1 MFGFAKGRIDEDG
14 LTAAVF
20 GLMHHLADA
29 EMLHPFLDRIS
40 RRNPAFTWSDEQ
52 LPGAAAVEPWPTL
65 EVPEQMGARFT
76 KVEDGK
82 KGSVT
87 PDALVRLTWP
97 KWGVDGRPR
106 SVWIYVESEHS
117 KAVEAEQLAQQWAV
131 LRGLH
136 GEDDEV
142 WLLLLNKTPSLPW
155 PEGGRPDLWPGGPKD
170 LARRDLLTWC
180 ALRAHYLR
188 TGAGEPDPGKLPDR
202 DWPRLLH
209 FSWQDAADLALD
221 LERRS
226 WAYRGL
232 FAGLRE
238 YLVSGGYSPAV
249 SWLGVVERGSA
260 EVLPDR
266 YVVVAGARPVLL
278 DSNPDTA
285 FIQVGNTFIGTGT

>member
-29 EMLHPFLDRIS
+29 EMLHPFLERLAAA
-40 RRNPAFTWSDEQ
+40 NPDFEWSAEQ
-52 LPGAAAVEPWPTL
+52 LPEEAAVEPWPTL
-65 EVPEQMGARFT
+65 EVPEQMGTRFA
-76 KVEDGK
+76 KVEGGK

-87 PDALVRLTWP
+87 PDALLHLRWA
-97 KWGVDGRPR
+97 KWGVDGQPR

-117 KAVEAEQLAQQWAV
+117 KAVEAEQLAQQWTV
-131 LRGLH
+131 LHGLH
-136 GEDDEV
+136 GEKDKV

-155 PEGGRPDLWPGGPKD
+155 PEGSRPDLWPGAPKD

-188 TGAGEPDPGKLPDR
+188 TGAGEPDPSKLSDGDR
-202 DWPRLLH
+202 PLLLH
-209 FSWQDAADLALD
+209 FSWQDAADLVLD

-238 YLVSGGYSPAV
+238 YLMSGGYSPAV
-249 SWLGVVERGSA
+249 SWLGVVERASA
-260 EVLPDR
+260 EVLSDR

-278 DSNPDTA
+278 DSNPDAA
-285 FIQVGNTFIGTGT
+285 FINVGNTFIGRNP